1 MELIFRYLMN
11 DYYSRGAA
19 DEVRYYTK
27 DWYWSVSNEGL
38 SVGFQPVPD
47 QDEYTAED
55 IERIH
60 RDIVQQTYEEE
71 LLDLVNFTMP
81 G

>member
-1 MELIFRYLMN
+1 M
-11 DYYSRGAA
+11 
-19 DEVRYYTK
+19 RYYTK